1 MSRRPSILT
10 AVIAAALLLLG
21 ALPAG
26 ASPRVPSW
34 AADAS
39 AGIAPEAKA
48 ATERAFSITRKDG
61 NDVRG
66 PLDLA
71 SMKISRGKTKDTVA
85 FTGRGPISNG
95 DLDIND
101 GNLLILIDTN
111 DAPPFE
117 YGQYVFYAGGKLRG
131 VLVNLGTNNIVDRT
145 VPTSRTGP
153 RGFRQVIQRAKI
165 HSPGTY
171 RFIAGSYYQ
180 GSPCSEAH
188 ACIDTIPNRYPPL
201 IPLDHRAPSFGWD
214 DWETYSG
221 DASDELTSPIEFHVA
236 DDQFGTGVKEWIVQ
250 RQRPRGWPHLDNGG
264 GRARRL
270 TPTVDR
276 AGRRGS
282 DLRPAD
288 DRDRPAERTGRS
300 RPPSAPRSRSTTT
313 TATYDP
319 AVTQDVAATGWF
331 LGTRSG
337 ISNAV
342 RRAPRPSSFT
352 GGTGTQVCVM
362 GGPVDSGTATAD
374 VSLDGAAQLPMTE
387 DVSVLVHSRIQC
399 YADGQRQPAHAC
411 SSTGTSASTFWID
424 GFYVVP

>member
-1 MSRRPSILT
+1 MSRRSSILT
-10 AVIAAALLLLG
+10 AVVAAVVLLLG
-21 ALPAG
+21 AIPAG
-26 ASPRVPSW
+26 ASPRVPRW
-34 AADAS
+34 ATDAAD
-39 AGIAPEAKA
+39 GIAPKA
-48 ATERAFSITRKDG
+48 QAPVDSLFSITRKDG

-71 SMKISRGKTKDTVA
+71 SAKISRGKTKDTVA
-85 FTGRGPISNG
+85 LTGRGPISNQ

-221 DASDELTSPIEFHVA
+221 DVSDDLTSPIEFHVA
-236 DDQFGTGVKEWIVQ
+236 DDQFGTGVREWMVQ
-250 RQRPRGWPHLDNGG
+250 RRDPGG
-264 GRARRL
+264 GHTWTTVEHGKGL
-270 TPTVDR
+270 TPTVDV
-276 AGRRGS
+276 
-282 DLRPAD
+282 
-288 DRDRPAERTGRS
+288 TGEEG
-300 RPPSAPRSRSTTT
+300 
-313 TATYDP
+313 ATYDLRTVVIDQQKNRTVSTSKRTTFP
-319 AVTQDVAATGWF
+319 YDDDAATYNPLVTQDEAATGWF

-337 ISNAV
+337 ISNTV
-342 RRAPRPSSFT
+342 APGTATFMFT
-352 GGTGTQVCVM
+352 GGSGTQVCVM

-399 YADGQRQPAHAC
+399 YTTNNADPHTLLV
-411 SSTGTSASTFWID
+411 TGTSASTFWID

>member
-10 AVIAAALLLLG
+10 AVIAGALLLLG

-34 AADAS
+34 AAGAS

-48 ATERAFSITRKDG
+48 ATERAFSISRKDG

-85 FTGRGPISNG
+85 FMGRGPISNG

-165 HSPGTY
+165 HSVGTY

-221 DASDELTSPIEFHVA
+221 DVSDELTSPIEFHVA

-250 RQRPRGWPHLDNGG
+250 RREPGG
-264 GRARRL
+264 GHTWTTVEDGKGL
-270 TPTVDR
+270 TPMVDVP
-276 AGRRGS
+276 G
-282 DLRPAD
+282 
-288 DRDRPAERTGRS
+288 AEG
-300 RPPSAPRSRSTTT
+300 
-313 TATYDP
+313 ATYDLRTIVIDRQNNRKISTSKRTTLP
-319 AVTQDVAATGWF
+319 FDGDAAVYNPLVIQDEAATGWF

-337 ISNAV
+337 ISNTV
-342 RRAPRPSSFT
+342 APGTATFAFT
-352 GGTGTQVCVM
+352 GGTGTEVCVM

-374 VSLDGAAQLPMTE
+374 VMLDGAEVLPLTE

-399 YADGQRQPAHAC
+399 YVTDNANPH
-411 SSTGTSASTFWID
+411 TLVVEGTSASTFWID